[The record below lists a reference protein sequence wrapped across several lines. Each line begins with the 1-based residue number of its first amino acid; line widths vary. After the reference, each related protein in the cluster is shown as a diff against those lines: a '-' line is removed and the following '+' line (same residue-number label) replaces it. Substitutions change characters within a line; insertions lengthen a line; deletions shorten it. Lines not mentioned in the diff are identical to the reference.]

1 MARWLDAASRAVQLD
16 PTNAWARYLL
26 AQRYLYGNE
35 MRLWWSEVQ
44 QVADMAQRDVR
55 LMSEL
60 GAVDL
65 PIGGQTARGVELVE
79 RAVRLDPA
87 RIDTYRW
94 RQRNVY
100 FNARRF
106 EEAAA
111 AAEAIDY
118 DDYYTRFWNTLIYA
132 ELGRAA
138 ELQRWRAKLLE
149 IDPDFSAERE
159 FWRHGDF
166 LLPEAAAERA
176 LFLDAVAKAGL
187 PKCATPEQLER
198 EPTMRRLPE
207 CDAEREKAAASKT

>member
-35 MRLWWSEVQ
+35 MRRWWSEVQ

-111 AAEAIDY
+111 AAEAIDTTTT
-118 DDYYTRFWNTLIYA
+118 TR
-132 ELGRAA
+132 
-138 ELQRWRAKLLE
+138 
-149 IDPDFSAERE
+149 
-159 FWRHGDF
+159 
-166 LLPEAAAERA
+166 
-176 LFLDAVAKAGL
+176 
-187 PKCATPEQLER
+187 
-198 EPTMRRLPE
+198 
-207 CDAEREKAAASKT
+207 ASGTR